1 MGLLFIFVINFNLA
15 FIPDKASISEDCLT
29 SEEVELFNLINAYR
43 ETIDLEP
50 IRFSQSLSKV
60 AKTHSRD
67 LAKNYTY
74 KQNAKCNPHS
84 WSKKGSW
91 TSCCYTSDHKK
102 ATCMWN
108 KPREIAGFDS
118 NGYEILY
125 YSSAGA
131 GPGES
136 LVAWQ
141 NSPAHHPVMINSG
154 IWAKVKWG
162 SMGVG
167 IYETYS
173 AVWFAEL
180 EDEESK
186 QMISL
191 CN

>member
-1 MGLLFIFVINFNLA
+1 MGLILLFIINFNLV
-15 FIPDKASISEDCLT
+15 ITPDRALISEVCLT
-29 SEEVELFNLINAYR
+29 SKEAELFNLINAYR

-50 IRFSQSLSKV
+50 ILFSQSLSKV
-60 AKTHSRD
+60 AKTHVRD
-67 LAKNYTY
+67 LSEHYTF

-84 WSKKGSW
+84 WSKEGSW
-91 TSCCYTSDHKK
+91 SSCCYTSDHKK

-125 YSSAGA
+125 YSSDGAGA
-131 GPGES
+131 GES

-162 SMGVG
+162 AMGVG
-167 IYETYS
+167 IYESYS

-180 EDEESK
+180 EDQES
-186 QMISL
+186 QQVISL
-191 CN
+191 CK

>member
-1 MGLLFIFVINFNLA
+1 MCLKLIFILNFSLF
-15 FIPDKASISEDCLT
+15 FIPDRVSDSMVCLT
-29 SEEVELFNLINAYR
+29 HDEAELFKLINTYR

-50 IRFSQSLSKV
+50 IPFSQSLSKV
-60 AKTHSRD
+60 ARTHVRD
-67 LAKNYTY
+67 LVENYTF
-74 KQNAKCNPHS
+74 KQDAKCNPHS
-84 WSKKGSW
+84 WSKKGNW

-108 KPREIAGFDS
+108 KPLEIAGFDS
-118 NGYEILY
+118 KGYEILY
-125 YSSAGA
+125 YSSDGA
-131 GPGES
+131 DPGES

-162 SMGVG
+162 AMGVG

-173 AVWFAEL
+173 AVWFSEL

-186 QMISL
+186 QVISL
-191 CN
+191 CK